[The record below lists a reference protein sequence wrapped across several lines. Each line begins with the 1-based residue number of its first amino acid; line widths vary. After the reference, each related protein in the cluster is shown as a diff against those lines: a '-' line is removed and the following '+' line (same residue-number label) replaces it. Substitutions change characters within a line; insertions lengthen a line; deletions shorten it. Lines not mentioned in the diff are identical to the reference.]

1 MRVQT
6 RKDAHANLDA
16 LSEDALGVQLVH
28 VGNEVSRLGVG
39 RDLRVVLASYD
50 VLLGRL
56 GRGNQSDGANGL
68 HTRYIQNLFGILKGL
83 LSNQSYS
90 RTCDGALT
98 SAFYARD
105 DDVNTA
111 L

>member
-1 MRVQT
+1 MRLQT
-6 RKDAHANLDA
+6 RNDVHADLDA
-16 LSEDALGVQLVH
+16 LSEDALGVQLVD

-39 RDLRVVLASYD
+39 RDLRVVLAGYD

-56 GRGNQSDGANGL
+56 GRGDQSNRANSL
-68 HTRYIQNLFGILKGL
+68 HTGYIQNLFGILKGL
-83 LSNQSYS
+83 LSNQSHG
-90 RTCDGALT
+90 RACDGTLT

>member
-6 RKDAHANLDA
+6 RKDVHADLDA
-16 LSEDALGVQLVH
+16 LSEDALGVQLVD

-56 GRGNQSDGANGL
+56 GRGDQSNGANSL
-68 HTRYIQNLFGILKGL
+68 HTGYIQNLFRILNGL
-83 LSNQSYS
+83 LSNQPYG
-90 RTCDGALT
+90 RACDGALT
-98 SAFYARD
+98 SAFYAWE
-105 DDVNTA
+105 
-111 L
+111 